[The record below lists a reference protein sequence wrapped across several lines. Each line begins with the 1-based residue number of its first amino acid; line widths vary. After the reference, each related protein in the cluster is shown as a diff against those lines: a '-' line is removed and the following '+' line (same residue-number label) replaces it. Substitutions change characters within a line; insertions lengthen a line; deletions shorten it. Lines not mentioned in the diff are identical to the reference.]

1 MTGTLSLANEA
12 SRKLLLE
19 LKYLAD
25 NIGMVFFFWSV
36 TGTLSLAHEV
46 RYPGRQKG

>member
-12 SRKLLLE
+12 SRKMLLE

-25 NIGMVFFFWSV
+25 NIGMVIFLSV
-36 TGTLSLAHEV
+36 SVKKKMSISH
-46 RYPGRQKG
+46 

>member
-12 SRKLLLE
+12 SRKSLME

-25 NIGMVFFFWSV
+25 NIGMVIFLSV
-36 TGTLSLAHEV
+36 SVKKKMSISH
-46 RYPGRQKG
+46 